1 MNPTLI
7 EAVHQG
13 LSRSTLSLGA
23 IIIVRTLKGLIG
35 YAFMYGILYELK
47 KLLD

>member
-1 MNPTLI
+1 MNPTLL

-13 LSRSTLSLGA
+13 LSRSTLSTEAL
-23 IIIVRTLKGLIG
+23 IIVKTLKGLISC
-35 YAFMYGILYELK
+35 AFMYGILHELK